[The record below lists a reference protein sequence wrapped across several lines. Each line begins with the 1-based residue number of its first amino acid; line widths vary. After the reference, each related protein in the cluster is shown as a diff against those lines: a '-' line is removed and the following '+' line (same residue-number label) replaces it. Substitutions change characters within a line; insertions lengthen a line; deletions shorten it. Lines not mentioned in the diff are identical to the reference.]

1 MSNVM
6 SNGRSCEID
15 CLNSSLAPKSVPMAD
30 EGWRG
35 RRRLDVWPSTDAV
48 PAPPT
53 ELPPSPIRRPLHR
66 HPHPQPRCHSLA
78 STALTTTLTA
88 ALALAPSTW
97 APRRRR
103 RRRGD
108 VRSNNGPAR
117 MGNAEIGTVPDAPGP
132 MDTGSVATEVG
143 VRGNLRS
150 TQLLFVVSG
159 CGEPEGASWERES
172 RSSDLSKVPRSSGN
186 LRSWTCAHGP
196 WEAGH
201 SVDLCISR
209 PLRSVIQS
217 DLLSSPTLDP
227 STSAG
232 LVDVDVDEGMFGR
245 ITDRRGWEM
254 QRSALFLM
262 PQDPWTRVQ

>member
-15 CLNSSLAPKSVPMAD
+15 CFSSSLAPKSVPMAD

-35 RRRLDVWPSTDAV
+35 RRRLDVRPSTDAV

-88 ALALAPSTW
+88 TLALAPSTW

-108 VRSNNGPAR
+108 VRSNNGPAPS
-117 MGNAEIGTVPDAPGP
+117 GDAEIGTVPDAPGP
-132 MDTGSVATEVG
+132 MDTGLVATEVG

-150 TQLLFVVSG
+150 TQLLSLYRDAVPVR
-159 CGEPEGASWERES
+159 ERLGSERAVQVIYQKS
-172 RSSDLSKVPRSSGN
+172 RALAA
-186 LRSWTCAHGP
+186 TCAPGPVPMGHGRP
-196 WEAGH
+196 GT
-201 SVDLCISR
+201 VPISACPGR
-209 PLRSVIQS
+209 TGPLFDQT
-217 DLLSSPTLDP
+217 SS
-227 STSAG
+227 
-232 LVDVDVDEGMFGR
+232 
-245 ITDRRGWEM
+245 
-254 QRSALFLM
+254 
-262 PQDPWTRVQ
+262 

>member
-6 SNGRSCEID
+6 CNGRSCEID

-88 ALALAPSTW
+88 TLALAPATW
-97 APRRRR
+97 APR
-103 RRRGD
+103 
-108 VRSNNGPAR
+108 V
-117 MGNAEIGTVPDAPGP
+117 
-132 MDTGSVATEVG
+132 
-143 VRGNLRS
+143 
-150 TQLLFVVSG
+150 
-159 CGEPEGASWERES
+159 
-172 RSSDLSKVPRSSGN
+172 
-186 LRSWTCAHGP
+186 
-196 WEAGH
+196 H
-201 SVDLCISR
+201 SVVLCLSR
-209 PLRSVIQS
+209 PHRSVIQS

-227 STSAG
+227 STSAS
-232 LVDVDVDEGMFGR
+232 LVDVDVAKGMFGR
-245 ITDRRGWEM
+245 ITDRRGWET